1 MEITENEKVIRN
13 LKQSKQDKIKE
24 EKQKYFRR
32 NTPLFSALINVTKTK
47 KLIKEG
53 WNVNHVGDYG
63 ITPLFHAIKID
74 AKKEIINLLIESGAK
89 PNQDLIIYMMK
100 KSIRENFELFLNV
113 YNPHEESY
121 KLLLATA
128 INLFL
133 RRREKKY
140 FFLKLF
146 EYKKNFVNIDISE
159 LLNHSEIKK
168 SQSPLAFEFLN
179 DEEIDILTY
188 LFDHG
193 ANVNAPNLNGS
204 TLLDYAVLTLSSREE
219 VVYLLLERGGKFS
232 NEEKLLAVR
241 VIEGAGSEEDALRI
255 LKNVFSYIEDIN
267 AVDNCGRTA
276 IMMAIERNYKK
287 VNNFLISNGAE
298 KDVFKQGE
306 I

>member
-1 MEITENEKVIRN
+1 MEITENKKVRR
-13 LKQSKQDKIKE
+13 LEQSKQDKIKE

-47 KLIKEG
+47 NLIKEG
-53 WNVNHVGDYG
+53 WNVNHVGDNG
-63 ITPLFHAIKID
+63 ITPLFYAIKID
-74 AKKEIINLLIESGAK
+74 AKKEIIEMLIESGAK

-100 KSIRENFELFLNV
+100 KGIRENFELFLNI

-133 RRREKKY
+133 RRREKIY

-146 EYKKNFVNIDISE
+146 EYKKNFANIDISE

-168 SQSPLAFEFLN
+168 GQSPLAFEFLD
-179 DEEIDILTY
+179 DEEINILTY

-193 ANVNAPNLNGS
+193 ANVNAPNVNDS
-204 TLLDYAVLTLSSREE
+204 TLLDYAVLALSSREE

-232 NEEKLLAVR
+232 NEEKLLAVEM
-241 VIEGAGSEEDALRI
+241 IEGAGSEEDALRI
-255 LKNVFSYIEDIN
+255 
-267 AVDNCGRTA
+267 
-276 IMMAIERNYKK
+276 
-287 VNNFLISNGAE
+287 
-298 KDVFKQGE
+298 
-306 I
+306 